1 MIKKIALLLFIV
13 SFLST
18 LFLACGEGGTE
29 TGNPTDGDE
38 FSDGEDAGDDADDQP
53 TSAPIDD
60 ADSTEAE
67 SIGSALCTVLSQCFS
82 PLASDDCEAGL
93 LAVSNIDTELGL
105 AVGEF
110 ADFALVITA
119 EQEGSLIADETT
131 AAQCVA
137 DIEALACAD
146 ASVQAA
152 YDEDNADSFDNVFR
166 MIPLGDDSCAGV
178 Y

>member
-1 MIKKIALLLFIV
+1 MIKKIAFLIFIF

-38 FSDGEDAGDDADDQP
+38 FSDSGDAGDDGDDEP
-53 TSAPIDD
+53 TGSPTDD
-60 ADSTEAE
+60 AAGTEAE
-67 SIGSALCTVLSQCFS
+67 TIGSALCTVLAQCFS
-82 PLASDDCEAGL
+82 SLASADCEAGL

-110 ADFALVITA
+110 DDFAAVITA
-119 EQEGSLIADETT
+119 EQEGSIIADETI

-152 YDEDNADSFDNVFR
+152 YDEDDAENFDNVFR
-166 MIPLGDDSCAGV
+166 MIPLGDDSCMGV